1 MQNIKEWAKKWQ
13 KVGKNGLTN
22 QIKPKTME
30 TREETQEKRIL
41 KHLQKGKKITQL
53 QALIK
58 FDCLRL
64 SDRIFRLRKK
74 GYHIETEM
82 IEGNGKR
89 YGEYSMPE
97 CKRVSLWQRLRG
109 E

>member
-1 MQNIKEWAKKWQ
+1 
-13 KVGKNGLTN
+13 
-22 QIKPKTME
+22 ME

-41 KHLQKGKKITQL
+41 KHLQKGRKITQL

-74 GYHIETEM
+74 GFNIETKM

-97 CKRVSLWQRLRG
+97 CKKTSIWQKIIG
-109 E
+109 K